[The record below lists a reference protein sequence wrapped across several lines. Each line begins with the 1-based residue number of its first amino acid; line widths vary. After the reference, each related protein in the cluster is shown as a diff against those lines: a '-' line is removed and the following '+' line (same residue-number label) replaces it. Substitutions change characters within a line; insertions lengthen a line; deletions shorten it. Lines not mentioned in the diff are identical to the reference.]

1 MIMKNY
7 EIVRAE
13 VLAAYSD
20 CNKLSKDSRNLDFKA
35 SHMVSPHEA
44 CDIMCEALDCSLHE
58 EGYNNFRP
66 ELLTFLPSNSEVFL
80 AREGSV
86 CIYVKTNKLN
96 AKTQSALRADEIDVE
111 GDFWRVW
118 WD

>member
-1 MIMKNY
+1 MKKY
-7 EIVRAE
+7 SVVREE

-20 CNKLSKDSRNLDFKA
+20 CNKLSEDSRDLAFKA
-35 SHMVSPHEA
+35 SQMVSPNEA
-44 CDIMCEALDCSLHE
+44 CDIMCEALDCSHDE

-86 CIYVKTNKLN
+86 CVYVKTSNLD

-111 GDFWRVW
+111 GDFWRIW